1 MRVHFSVGRWIFVLI
16 LMVAASGFAQN
27 GTELFGYFESQIM
40 GVIIEDQLQ
49 QLTMNKLR
57 VDLKY
62 DPSER
67 LTFAANFDYITT
79 HGKTRWN
86 ILQFLSSSV
95 THAIP
100 EHMRGF
106 YVIPFSD
113 RHFLD
118 NAYIKMAFRHF
129 DLTAGKQQISLGS
142 GYVWNPTD
150 VFNIKDVLD
159 PTYEQPGH
167 NAVRLDVPLGN
178 ACSVTALYSPGESWK
193 QSAKLIQL
201 KARIPRFDVTFIG
214 IETLWRFHDYT
225 QFDVNALDFLELPQ
239 KRSVLGGSLE
249 GELLGLGLWTE
260 YGYSLMENSDDFYE
274 LVAGMNYTFDFQTFV
289 MLEYYRNTLCS
300 SDFTQYT
307 LNDWMRYFAAEQK
320 AVSRDQVYAL
330 IQHPVTDFMDL
341 GLMSIVSISD
351 GSLALVPTLNWSFSE
366 NLDIMAYANVNFG
379 KEGTAYSRITGS
391 GGLLRARV
399 YF

>member
-1 MRVHFSVGRWIFVLI
+1 MRVYFLLVFVLLI
-16 LMVAASGFAQN
+16 YSASGYAQN
-27 GTELFGYFESQIM
+27 GVELFGYFESQVM
-40 GVIIEDQLQ
+40 GVIVEDRFQ
-49 QLTMNKLR
+49 QVYMNKLR
-57 VDLKY
+57 VDLEYK
-62 DPSER
+62 PSDR
-67 LTFAANFDYITT
+67 ITFAANFDYITY
-79 HGKTRWN
+79 HGKTKWN
-86 ILQFLSSSV
+86 ITEFLSSSV
-95 THAIP
+95 THTIP
-100 EHMRGF
+100 EHMKGF

-113 RHFLD
+113 KHFLD
-118 NAYIKMAFRHF
+118 NAYIKIAFRHF
-129 DLTAGKQQISLGS
+129 DLTAGKQQISPGS

-167 NAVRLDVPLGN
+167 NAVRLDIPLGN
-178 ACSVTALYSPGESWK
+178 ACSVTALYSPEESWK
-193 QSAKLIQL
+193 HSAKLIQL
-201 KARIPRFDVTFIG
+201 KARIPRFDVTFVG

-225 QFDVNALDFLELPQ
+225 QFDSNTLDFLELPE
-239 KRSVLGGSLE
+239 KRRVLGGSLE

-320 AVSRDQVYAL
+320 AVSRDQVYTL
-330 IQHPVTDFMDL
+330 VQHPITDFMDL

-351 GSLALVPTLNWSFSE
+351 GSLALVPTFNWSFSE

-379 KEGTAYSRITGS
+379 KEGTAYSKITGS